1 MLRSVS
7 FCIHAVATTP
17 VDPSPSLS
25 LQIGG
30 RRWQPSLNLRQ
41 VGVHIARFEAC
52 SAFTHVT
59 ACMLARPP
67 AAARSLEG
75 FDNVVTFIVASSAYR
90 LKRPLAGWDFHPL
103 ETCTFPRRT

>member
-17 VDPSPSLS
+17 VDPSSSPSLQ
-25 LQIGG
+25 LL
-30 RRWQPSLNLRQ
+30 RRRSQPSLNLRQ

-52 SAFTHVT
+52 SAFTRVT

-67 AAARSLEG
+67 AAVRSLEG
-75 FDNVVTFIVASSAYR
+75 FDNFVASVVASSAT
-90 LKRPLAGWDFHPL
+90 G
-103 ETCTFPRRT
+103 